1 MGVTSSRPTWLL
13 VAGLVA
19 AFAGWRI
26 FDGQAAVRLP
36 LLALGVAGL
45 LVAAGW
51 RLRAWRR
58 AEGEERTI
66 AAVFAFGTLGC
77 LVGVACF
84 VPVTDGGVE
93 LLNLDFERV
102 SEQLRLQRFS
112 FAVAAIVLACSLLP
126 VLGAQWAAGK
136 GGSEGALP
144 VDALRARETSAAAL
158 SLGLA
163 GAALMLVGYVTAS
176 LDRTADFSYFK
187 TSRPGEA
194 VREIVMS
201 LEEPLKAAFFFPP
214 VHAVKDE
221 ALEYFR
227 ELARATN
234 RVAVEEYDR
243 FVDLDAAADYGAR
256 RDGSVFVRVAGRT
269 EQIRLPLDLDDAR
282 SELRILDGRVQQA
295 LLLLVRE
302 QRYAYLTTGHGEL
315 NDPLGADPAEDPV
328 DQWMRDLRRG
338 TERSTQP
345 PPRLEVLRSLLT
357 GVNYEAREIGIGQG
371 LGDRIPND
379 AAMVMIIGP
388 RTPFLEE
395 ELNSIREYLGRGG
408 SLLVAL
414 EPESGF
420 RFEELGDDLG
430 IEYDEAMT
438 LDDANFVP
446 ERLTVADRRNIFTN
460 RFSAHAAVTTANRRG
475 VATAVLMI
483 GPGRLTPAEDAEDVR
498 ATPIINSM
506 PTSFQDRNGDFR
518 FNDGT
523 EVRGSHGIAAAVEGV
538 AGEGAEEDEGPPG
551 LRALVYGDAEIFSG
565 RVLRSLALQREVVV
579 DGIRWLGREEEFA
592 GEVVSEEDVP
602 IHHTRSENVI
612 WFYAIIFGAPALVLG
627 AGLSMLY
634 GRRRRPRFA
643 SAS

>member
-13 VAGLVA
+13 VASLVA

-26 FDGQAAVRLP
+26 FDGQAAVRIP

-58 AEGEERTI
+58 AEGEERAI

-84 VPVTDGGVE
+84 VPVTEGGVE

-102 SEQLRLQRFS
+102 TERLRLQRFF
-112 FAVAAIVLACSLLP
+112 FAVAPIVLSCSLLP

-158 SLGLA
+158 SLGVA
-163 GAALMLVGYVTAS
+163 GAALMLVGYVTTA

-201 LEEPLKAAFFFPP
+201 LEGPLEAAFFFPP
-214 VHAVKDE
+214 VNAVKDE

-227 ELARATN
+227 KLARATN

-243 FVDLDAAADYGAR
+243 FVDLEAAADYGAR
-256 RDGSVFVRVAGRT
+256 RDGSIFLRVAGRT
-269 EQIRLPLDLDDAR
+269 EQVRLPLELDDGR
-282 SELRILDGRVQQA
+282 SELRVLDSRVQRA

-302 QRYAYLTTGHGEL
+302 RRYAYLTTGHGEL
-315 NDPLGADPAEDPV
+315 NDPLGADPAEDPAN
-328 DQWMRDLRRG
+328 QWMRDLRRG

-345 PPRLEVLRSLLT
+345 PARLEVLRNLLT
-357 GVNYEAREIGIGQG
+357 TVNYEAREFGIAQG
-371 LGDRIPND
+371 LGHRIPND

-388 RTPFLEE
+388 QTPFLEE
-395 ELNSIREYLGRGG
+395 EMNAIREYLGRGG

-420 RFEELGDDLG
+420 RFEELGDLG

-446 ERLTVADRRNIFTN
+446 ERLTIADRRNIFTN
-460 RFSAHAAVTTANRRG
+460 RFSAHAAVTTASRRG

-483 GPGRLTPAEDAEDVR
+483 GPGRLTPAEDAGDLR
-498 ATPIINSM
+498 ATLIVNSM

-518 FNDGT
+518 FNRET

-538 AGEGAEEDEGPPG
+538 AGEGAEEDDDGPPG
-551 LRALVYGDAEIFSG
+551 LRALVYGDAEMFSG

-592 GEVVSEEDVP
+592 GEVVSEEDVA